1 MVSGPARR
9 ELRFPAASYVRCCAS
24 CLFWS
29 SNRYAVLNPVVLGG
43 CGAGGDQPSK
53 GRVGDDT
60 SRIQHI
66 NADMLPRWE
75 SSISDRCHLF
85 NVALLLSMTPFA
97 TAQRKEAT
105 ANPPSS
111 RAG

>member
-1 MVSGPARR
+1 MSHTFLGSSKVPGECPHP
-9 ELRFPAASYVRCCAS
+9 EVR
-24 CLFWS
+24 
-29 SNRYAVLNPVVLGG
+29 VIQITVG
-43 CGAGGDQPSK
+43 

-60 SRIQHI
+60 SRIEHI

-75 SSISDRCHLF
+75 SSMSDRCHLF

-97 TAQRKEAT
+97 TAQRKAT